1 MSTFIVNEYII
12 NRKRIGKGSFSTIY
26 KGYSTKNNQVYAIKE
41 IVVDKKQNKSLVKR
55 ELSVLKTLDHPSIV
69 KLHDVIIDTSYNN
82 IYFVLDYY
90 PKGDFAKF
98 LDNKPLKEKFC
109 KKYLKQLAEGLEY
122 LLDKDILHRDLKPQ
136 NILLTNEYN
145 IKITDFGFAKQID
158 KNALINTLCG
168 SPMYMAPEI
177 INKKEYD
184 IKSDLWSVGVILYE
198 MVYGQVPY
206 NVGTFVEL
214 IKNINKGNIQYNIKN
229 IVVSDSCLELMTS
242 LLTKEPEYR
251 INWEDFFNHKWF
263 LKDMLVQQENNL
275 MEISMSGSL
284 PDVNNYN
291 LNEKQ
296 FCSFKYESIIESSF
310 KNSIVKNQE
319 TLHKNNEAKEDDGE
333 IEMNF
338 LESLD
343 ESYKTNNE
351 DESEYESANEE
362 DSFLIKDHSF
372 TNDSNFKINKITSE
386 PININK
392 RITEASEFEFIF
404 DNEKKNSNEFEMI
417 YPEDFRPTSLPL
429 NNKTITESF
438 KDYLYS
444 SISLIK
450 QSYNYISSNKSI

>member
-90 PKGDFAKF
+90 PKGDFSKF

-122 LLDKDILHRDLKPQ
+122 LLNKDILHRDLKPQ

-158 KNALINTLCG
+158 KNSLINTLCG

-214 IKNINKGNIQYNIKN
+214 IKKINKGNINYHIKN

-251 INWEDFFNHKWF
+251 MNWEDFFNHRWF
-263 LKDMLVQQENNL
+263 ITDLLVQQENNL

-291 LNEKQ
+291 LNERQ
-296 FCSFKYESIIESSF
+296 FCSFKYESIIESGI
-310 KNSIVKNQE
+310 KNSIVKNQDKLNE
-319 TLHKNNEAKEDDGE
+319 TKEEDE

-343 ESYKTNNE
+343 DSYKTNND

-362 DSFLIKDHSF
+362 DSFLLKDHSI
-372 TNDSNFKINKITSE
+372 TNDSNFEINKIISE

-404 DNEKKNSNEFEMI
+404 DNDKKNSNEFEII
-417 YPEDFRPTSLPL
+417 YPDDFRPTSLPL